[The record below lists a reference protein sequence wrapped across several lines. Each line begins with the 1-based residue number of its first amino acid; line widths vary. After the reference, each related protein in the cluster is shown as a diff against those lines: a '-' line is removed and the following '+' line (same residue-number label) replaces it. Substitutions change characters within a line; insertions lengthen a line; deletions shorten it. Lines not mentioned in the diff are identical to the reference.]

1 MSNDAQARQKPRH
14 TFLYSFVM
22 ALYVVL
28 AKVVFF
34 MRFYG
39 RENIPREGNYIIMAN
54 HVCMLDALTLAMCN
68 LRCEI
73 HFMGKKELFS
83 NKFMAW
89 VWTQVH
95 AFPVDRGNMDMGAM
109 RTAMKVL
116 KEGETLGIFPEGTR
130 SKTGEMLPLLSGASV
145 LALRSGVPVIPVYI
159 AGRYRPFRRMRVM
172 VGKPVELTDLRQNG
186 VDRDAC
192 DVFTHRLEASFAQ
205 LRAQSENF

>member
-1 MSNDAQARQKPRH
+1 MSKDAQAMAKPRH

-28 AKVVFF
+28 AKLVFF

-39 RENIPREGNYIIMAN
+39 RENIPRDGNYIIMAN

-68 LRCEI
+68 LRREI
-73 HFMGKKELFS
+73 HFMGKKELFN

-130 SKTGEMLPLLSGASV
+130 SRTGEMLPLLSGASV

-159 AGRYRPFRRMRVM
+159 AGKYRPFRRMRIM
-172 VGKPVELTDLRQNG
+172 VGPAVELTDLRQNG
-186 VDRDAC
+186 VDKDAC

>member
-1 MSNDAQARQKPRH
+1 MSKDAQAMAKPRH

-28 AKVVFF
+28 AKLVFF

-68 LRCEI
+68 LRREI

-83 NKFMAW
+83 NKFMTW

-95 AFPVDRGNMDMGAM
+95 AFPVDRGNMDMSAM

-186 VDRDAC
+186 VDKDAC

>member
-1 MSNDAQARQKPRH
+1 MSKDAQAMAKPRH

-28 AKVVFF
+28 AKLVFF

-39 RENIPREGNYIIMAN
+39 RENIPRDGNYIIMAN

-68 LRCEI
+68 LRREI
-73 HFMGKKELFS
+73 HFMGKKELFN

-130 SKTGEMLPLLSGASV
+130 SRTGEMLPLLSGASV

-159 AGRYRPFRRMRVM
+159 AGKYRPFRRMRIM
-172 VGKPVELTDLRQNG
+172 VGPAVELADLRQNG
-186 VDRDAC
+186 VDKDAC
-192 DVFTHRLEASFAQ
+192 DVFTHRLETSFAQ

>member
-1 MSNDAQARQKPRH
+1 MSEEKRMDRPRH
-14 TFLYSFVM
+14 TFIYTFVM

-28 AKVVFF
+28 AKLVFF

-39 RENIPREGNYIIMAN
+39 REHIPRQGNYIIMAN

-68 LRCEI
+68 LRREI
-73 HFMGKKELFS
+73 HFMGKKELFQ
-83 NKFMAW
+83 NKVLGW

-95 AFPVDRGNMDMGAM
+95 AFPVDRGNMDMAAM

-172 VGKPVELTDLRQNG
+172 VGSPVPLEDLREG
-186 VDRDAC
+186 GIDKDAC
-192 DVFTHRLEASFAQ
+192 DVFTHRLEASFTQ
-205 LRAQSENF
+205 LRIQSENF